1 MEWQVSNKT
10 GDILGALERGSE
22 AVTSIME
29 RVLYSIVPTIAN
41 LSIAIIYLS
50 IRFNGAIGL
59 TVLCQTICYVWT
71 TLKFTEWRSRYQKC
85 LNRAEDEQKQQAM
98 ESLLNFETV
107 KLFCN
112 EGYETEKYAQK
123 IDRFNKHQFF
133 VLASL
138 NLLQLLQIV
147 IVNLGLLIGSII
159 SLSLIVNDSTLAV
172 GDYVLFTSYMAQLIL
187 PLNYLGSHYR

>member
-1 MEWQVSNKT
+1 M
-10 GDILGALERGSE
+10 GALERGSE